1 MIVRG
6 AVEIHAPV
14 RARHSGEEMSTLYA
28 VLGLAGAAHHAI
40 SADEIKNAY
49 RIMAKRFHPDRA
61 HYNMISSCEECTPDQ
76 DHDHDHHHH
85 WSVSKFLRVQEAY
98 EVLSDPERR
107 AAYDYSLL
115 HPFCAQ
121 ALGMAGP
128 YGGVRPSEY
137 AAGAAASRCEV
148 SAAWRLQWEAQV
160 SKLGARRRH
169 RESHWDC
176 THGGKDVSESW
187 GAMMRRL
194 NSSFS
199 NKSSATSESR

>member
-6 AVEIHAPV
+6 AVESDAPV

-28 VLGLAGAAHHAI
+28 VLGLAGEAHHAI

-61 HYNMISSCEECTPDQ
+61 HYMVTSCEECAPDQ
-76 DHDHDHHHH
+76 HEHHHH
-85 WSVSKFLRVQEAY
+85 WSVSKFLSVQEAY

-128 YGGVRPSEY
+128 YGGAGPSEY
-137 AAGAAASRCEV
+137 AAAAAVSRSEV

-160 SKLGARRRH
+160 SKLRRRH
-169 RESHWDC
+169 RESQYWDC
-176 THGGKDVSESW
+176 THGGNKDVSESW

-199 NKSSATSESR
+199 KSSATSESR